1 MEKMKKR
8 RETEEFIMSQ
18 TVDICFK
25 ELMQNPKVRK
35 GMVAA
40 ILGKDPDEI
49 ESTVLMPTILQQEYA
64 DDKLGILDARV
75 KLVDGEQIDVEMQN
89 AFFAFW
95 PNRVLF
101 YLGKMYTSQL
111 KEGEGYENLKQCVH
125 VSILNFIHFPDDNI
139 CFRAI
144 SFCEEG
150 TGKIYTDKM
159 KIYVLELP
167 KLPPEQKNEK
177 DIIRWMRFLRAKS
190 RKEFEKMAERDEY
203 IQEAYE
209 ALKRM
214 SADEK
219 KRLEY
224 EAREKAIRDYNTQMY
239 SAEKRG
245 IEAGMKIGE
254 KRMLEQAKR
263 TVQVLKEM
271 GMPMEQI
278 VQAVGREEN
287 EVKSWLEEK

>member
-8 RETEEFIMSQ
+8 RETEEFIMSP

-49 ESTVLMPTILQQEYA
+49 ESTVLMPTILRQEYA

-89 AFFAFW
+89 VFFAFW

-224 EAREKAIRDYNTQMY
+224 EAREKALRDYNTQMY

>member
-1 MEKMKKR
+1 MEKANKR
-8 RETEEFIMSQ
+8 QETEEFIMSP
-18 TVDICFK
+18 TVDVCFK

-40 ILGKDPDEI
+40 ILGKDPREI
-49 ESTVLMPTILQQEYA
+49 ESTELMPTILQQEYA
-64 DDKLGILDARV
+64 DDKLGILDVRV
-75 KLVDGEQIDVEMQN
+75 KLVDGAQIDVEMQN

-144 SFCEEG
+144 SFCEEE

-167 KLPPEQKNEK
+167 KLPQEQQNEK
-177 DIIRWMRFLRAKS
+177 DIIRWMRFLHAKS

-209 ALKRM
+209 VLNKM

-219 KRLEY
+219 KRL
-224 EAREKAIRDYNTQMY
+224 
-239 SAEKRG
+239 
-245 IEAGMKIGE
+245 
-254 KRMLEQAKR
+254 
-263 TVQVLKEM
+263 
-271 GMPMEQI
+271 
-278 VQAVGREEN
+278 
-287 EVKSWLEEK
+287 

>member
-1 MEKMKKR
+1 
-8 RETEEFIMSQ
+8 
-18 TVDICFK
+18 
-25 ELMQNPKVRK
+25 
-35 GMVAA
+35 
-40 ILGKDPDEI
+40 
-49 ESTVLMPTILQQEYA
+49 
-64 DDKLGILDARV
+64 
-75 KLVDGEQIDVEMQN
+75 
-89 AFFAFW
+89 
-95 PNRVLF
+95 
-101 YLGKMYTSQL
+101 
-111 KEGEGYENLKQCVH
+111 
-125 VSILNFIHFPDDNI
+125 
-139 CFRAI
+139 
-144 SFCEEG
+144 
-150 TGKIYTDKM
+150 
-159 KIYVLELP
+159 
-167 KLPPEQKNEK
+167 
-177 DIIRWMRFLRAKS
+177 
-190 RKEFEKMAERDEY
+190 MAERDEY
-203 IQEAYE
+203 IQEEYE

-224 EAREKAIRDYNTQMY
+224 EAREKALRDYNTQMY

>member
-1 MEKMKKR
+1 MEKMKKK
-8 RETEEFIMSQ
+8 RETEEFIMSP

-224 EAREKAIRDYNTQMY
+224 EAREKALRDYNTQMY

-245 IEAGMKIGE
+245 IEAGIKIGE

>member
-1 MEKMKKR
+1 MEKMKKK
-8 RETEEFIMSQ
+8 RETEEFIMSP

-35 GMVAA
+35 GIVAA

-224 EAREKAIRDYNTQMY
+224 EAREKALRDYNTQMY

>member
-1 MEKMKKR
+1 MPETQKKQ
-8 RETEEFIMSQ
+8 ETEEFIMSP
-18 TVDICFK
+18 TVDVCFK

-40 ILGKDPDEI
+40 IMGKDPDEI
-49 ESTVLMPTILQQEYA
+49 ESTELMPTILQQEYA
-64 DDKLGILDARV
+64 DDKLGILDVRV
-75 KLVDGEQIDVEMQN
+75 KLVDGTQIDVEMQN

-101 YLGKMYTSQL
+101 YLGKMYTGQL

-144 SFCEEG
+144 SFCEED
-150 TGKIYTDKM
+150 TGKVYTDKM

-177 DIIRWMRFLRAKS
+177 GVIRWMRFLRAKS
-190 RKEFEKMAERDEY
+190 RKEFEKMAEKDEY

-209 ALKRM
+209 ELKRM

-219 KRLEY
+219 KRQEY

-245 IEAGMKIGE
+245 IEAGLKIGE
-254 KRMLEQAKR
+254 ERGLRRVA
-263 TVQVLKEM
+263 TYLKEM
-271 GMPMEQI
+271 GMSMDQI
-278 VQAVGREEN
+278 VHAVGREED
-287 EVKSWLEEK
+287 EVRKWLEEK

>member
-1 MEKMKKR
+1 MEKMKKK
-8 RETEEFIMSQ
+8 RETEEFIMSP

-35 GMVAA
+35 GIVAA

-177 DIIRWMRFLRAKS
+177 DIICWMRFLRAKS

-224 EAREKAIRDYNTQMY
+224 EAREKALRDYNTQMY

>member
-8 RETEEFIMSQ
+8 RETEEFIMSP

-177 DIIRWMRFLRAKS
+177 DIICWMRFLRAKS

-224 EAREKAIRDYNTQMY
+224 EAREKALRDYNTQMY

>member
-8 RETEEFIMSQ
+8 RETEEFIMSP

-49 ESTVLMPTILQQEYA
+49 ESTVLMPTILRQEYA

-224 EAREKAIRDYNTQMY
+224 EAREKALRDYNTQMY

>member
-8 RETEEFIMSQ
+8 RETEEFIMSP

-35 GMVAA
+35 GIVAA

-224 EAREKAIRDYNTQMY
+224 EAREKALRDYNTQMY

>member
-1 MEKMKKR
+1 MPETQKKQ
-8 RETEEFIMSQ
+8 ETEEFIMSP
-18 TVDICFK
+18 TVDVCFK

-40 ILGKDPDEI
+40 IMGKDPDEI
-49 ESTVLMPTILQQEYA
+49 ESTELMPTILQQEYA
-64 DDKLGILDARV
+64 DDKLGILDVRV
-75 KLVDGEQIDVEMQN
+75 KLVDGTQIDVEMQN

-101 YLGKMYTSQL
+101 YLGKMYTGQL

-144 SFCEEG
+144 SFCEED
-150 TGKIYTDKM
+150 TGKVYTDKM

-177 DIIRWMRFLRAKS
+177 GVIRWMRFLRAKS
-190 RKEFEKMAERDEY
+190 RKEFEKMAEKDEY

-278 VQAVGREEN
+278 VHAVGREEN

>member
-1 MEKMKKR
+1 MEKMKKK
-8 RETEEFIMSQ
+8 RETEEFIMSP

-224 EAREKAIRDYNTQMY
+224 EAREKALRDYNTQMY

>member
-8 RETEEFIMSQ
+8 RETEEFIMSP

-224 EAREKAIRDYNTQMY
+224 EAREKALRDYNTQMN

>member
-1 MEKMKKR
+1 MEKMKKK
-8 RETEEFIMSQ
+8 RETEEFIMSP

-25 ELMQNPKVRK
+25 ELMQNSKVRK
-35 GMVAA
+35 GIVAA

-125 VSILNFIHFPDDNI
+125 VSILNFIHLPDDNI

-224 EAREKAIRDYNTQMY
+224 EAREKALRDYNTQMY

>member
-8 RETEEFIMSQ
+8 RETEEFIMSP

-25 ELMQNPKVRK
+25 ELMQNPNVRK

>member
-1 MEKMKKR
+1 MEKMKKK
-8 RETEEFIMSQ
+8 RETEEFIMSP

-25 ELMQNPKVRK
+25 ELMQNSKVRK
-35 GMVAA
+35 GIVAA

-224 EAREKAIRDYNTQMY
+224 EAREKALRDYNTQMY

>member
-1 MEKMKKR
+1 
-8 RETEEFIMSQ
+8 MSP

-150 TGKIYTDKM
+150 TGKICTDKM

-224 EAREKAIRDYNTQMY
+224 EAREKALRDYNTQMY

>member
-8 RETEEFIMSQ
+8 RETEEFIMSP

>member
-8 RETEEFIMSQ
+8 RETEEFIMSP

-35 GMVAA
+35 GLVAA

-224 EAREKAIRDYNTQMY
+224 EAREKALRDYNTQMY

>member
-8 RETEEFIMSQ
+8 RETEEFIMSP

-75 KLVDGEQIDVEMQN
+75 KPVDGEQIDVEMQN

-224 EAREKAIRDYNTQMY
+224 EAREKALRDYNTQMN

>member
-8 RETEEFIMSQ
+8 RETEEFIMSP

-95 PNRVLF
+95 PNRVQF

-177 DIIRWMRFLRAKS
+177 DIICWMRFLRAKS

-224 EAREKAIRDYNTQMY
+224 ETREKALRDYNTQMY

>member
-8 RETEEFIMSQ
+8 RETEEFIMSP

-64 DDKLGILDARV
+64 
-75 KLVDGEQIDVEMQN
+75 
-89 AFFAFW
+89 
-95 PNRVLF
+95 
-101 YLGKMYTSQL
+101 
-111 KEGEGYENLKQCVH
+111 
-125 VSILNFIHFPDDNI
+125 DDNI

-224 EAREKAIRDYNTQMY
+224 EAREKALRDYNTQMY

>member
-8 RETEEFIMSQ
+8 RDTEEFIMSP

-224 EAREKAIRDYNTQMY
+224 EAREKALRDYNTQMY

>member
-8 RETEEFIMSQ
+8 RETEEFIMSP

-224 EAREKAIRDYNTQMY
+224 EAREKALRDYNTQMY

>member
-1 MEKMKKR
+1 MEKMKKK
-8 RETEEFIMSQ
+8 RETEEFIISP

-35 GMVAA
+35 GIVAA

-224 EAREKAIRDYNTQMY
+224 EAREKALRDYNTQMY

>member
-8 RETEEFIMSQ
+8 RETEEFIMSP

-144 SFCEEG
+144 SFYEEG

-224 EAREKAIRDYNTQMY
+224 EAREKALRDYNTQMY

>member
-8 RETEEFIMSQ
+8 RETEEFIMSP

-101 YLGKMYTSQL
+101 YLGKMYTIQL
-111 KEGEGYENLKQCVH
+111 KEGDGYENLNQCVH

-224 EAREKAIRDYNTQMY
+224 EAREKALRDYNTQMY

>member
-8 RETEEFIMSQ
+8 RETEEFIMSP

-49 ESTVLMPTILQQEYA
+49 ESTVLMPTILRQEYA

-101 YLGKMYTSQL
+101 YLGKMYASQL

-224 EAREKAIRDYNTQMY
+224 EAREKALRDYNTQMY

>member
-8 RETEEFIMSQ
+8 RETEEFIMSP

-40 ILGKDPDEI
+40 TLGKDPDEI

-177 DIIRWMRFLRAKS
+177 DIICWMRFLRAKS

-224 EAREKAIRDYNTQMY
+224 EAREKALRDYNTQMY

>member
-1 MEKMKKR
+1 MEKMKKK
-8 RETEEFIMSQ
+8 RETEEFIMSP

-224 EAREKAIRDYNTQMY
+224 EAREKALRDYNTQMY

-254 KRMLEQAKR
+254 KLMLEQAKR

>member
-1 MEKMKKR
+1 
-8 RETEEFIMSQ
+8 
-18 TVDICFK
+18 
-25 ELMQNPKVRK
+25 
-35 GMVAA
+35 
-40 ILGKDPDEI
+40 
-49 ESTVLMPTILQQEYA
+49 
-64 DDKLGILDARV
+64 
-75 KLVDGEQIDVEMQN
+75 MQN

-101 YLGKMYTSQL
+101 SLGKMYTSQL

-224 EAREKAIRDYNTQMY
+224 EAREKALRDYNTQMY

>member
-8 RETEEFIMSQ
+8 RETEEFIMSP

-224 EAREKAIRDYNTQMY
+224 EAREKALRDYNTQMY

-245 IEAGMKIGE
+245 IEAGIKIGE

>member
-1 MEKMKKR
+1 
-8 RETEEFIMSQ
+8 MSP